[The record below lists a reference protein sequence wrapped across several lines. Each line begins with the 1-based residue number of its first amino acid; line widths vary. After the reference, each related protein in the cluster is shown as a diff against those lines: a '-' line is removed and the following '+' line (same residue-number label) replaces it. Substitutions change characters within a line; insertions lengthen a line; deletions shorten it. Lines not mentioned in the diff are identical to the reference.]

1 MAYYSQKIMPHFMNP
16 KHLGRI
22 ENASG
27 VGDTANLRC
36 GDIMKIYIK
45 VAKRQGEEY
54 IKDIKFETLGCG
66 TAIATSDMICELAK
80 GKSLKQAAK
89 ITYKDV
95 AAELGEMPAQKLH
108 CAGLAETALKAAIKN
123 YEEGKSKR

>member
-1 MAYYSQKIMPHFMNP
+1 MNP

-45 VAKRQGEEY
+45 VAKRKGEEY

-89 ITYKDV
+89 ITYNDV

-123 YEEGKSKR
+123 YESKKGE